1 MPSLLSS
8 SHFHRDVCWCGP
20 FEPQRRRVHTGYPL
34 KPETYTQGLSPERV
48 QTLMGHASIHQTFD
62 QYGYL
67 FEAQEDEAAMLS
79 GV

>member
-1 MPSLLSS
+1 M
-8 SHFHRDVCWCGP
+8 
-20 FEPQRRRVHTGYPL
+20 HTGYPL